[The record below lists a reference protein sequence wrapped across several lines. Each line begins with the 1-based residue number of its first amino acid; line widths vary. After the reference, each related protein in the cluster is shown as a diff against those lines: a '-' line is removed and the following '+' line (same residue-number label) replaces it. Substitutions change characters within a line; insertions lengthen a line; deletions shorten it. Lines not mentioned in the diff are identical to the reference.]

1 MNYDELN
8 PGIRKTVKLLNSV
21 GWETT
26 DSGDG
31 ETHDYECDRD
41 VGYVVVVSTPQDVIH
56 DSDLIHS
63 FLESYG
69 VEFSLTSTSIQATY
83 SPVDGYA
90 FVDIHDIHDR
100 MLVK

>member
-21 GWETT
+21 GWKTC

-41 VGYVVVVSTPQDVIH
+41 AGYVVVVSTPQNVIH
-56 DSDLIHS
+56 DSDLIHG

-69 VEFSLTSTSIQATY
+69 VTFSPEDTSIQANY

-90 FVDIHDIHDR
+90 FVDIHNIHDR
-100 MLVK
+100 MLK